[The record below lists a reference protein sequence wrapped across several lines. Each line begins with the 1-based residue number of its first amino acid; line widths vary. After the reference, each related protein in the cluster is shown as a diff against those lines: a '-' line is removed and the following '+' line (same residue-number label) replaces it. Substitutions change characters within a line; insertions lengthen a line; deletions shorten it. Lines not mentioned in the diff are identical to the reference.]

1 MFSTQYNKD
10 TKLWTG
16 LDVPSVFNPK
26 ISIAQVVLKAC
37 EVYGSKIAQVSNII
51 QKNTGFKAYSVF
63 FLYCAQ
69 IFITFGD

>member
-26 ISIAQVVLKAC
+26 ISLAQVVLKAC
-37 EVYGSKIAQVSNII
+37 EVYGSEIAQVSNGI
-51 QKNTGFKAYSVF
+51 QKYW
-63 FLYCAQ
+63 L
-69 IFITFGD
+69 